1 MTEWIVR
8 PACPEDVPEIIA
20 LCHAVYP
27 DSPAWTPEQLLH
39 HQEIFPEGQLV
50 ATDPA
55 TGAVVGYAASLVVLW
70 DDYHLDDCWRDFTEG
85 GMFTNHDPEA
95 GHTLYG
101 AEVMSDPARRGRGIG
116 KALYAARRTLVKQR
130 GLWRIRAGARLRGYH
145 RVADQM
151 TPEQYLAAVVEGRLT
166 DPTLTF
172 QLAQGFR
179 PVALVRD
186 YLRHDPES
194 LGHAVVIEWLN
205 PEVPPAPDPDHR
217 PPAEPPADVS
227 SSRGDEAS

>member
-1 MTEWIVR
+1 MR
-8 PACPEDVPEIIA
+8 PARPEDVPEIIA
-20 LCHAVYP
+20 LCRTVYP
-27 DSPAWTPEQLLH
+27 DSPAWTREQLLH
-39 HQEIFPEGQLV
+39 HQQIFPEGQLV

-70 DDYHLDDCWRDFTEG
+70 DDYHLDDSWRDFTQG
-85 GMFTNHDPEA
+85 GMFTNHDPVA

-101 AEVMSDPARRGRGIG
+101 ADVMSDPARRGQGIG
-116 KALYAARRTLVKQR
+116 KALYAARRALVKR
-130 GLWRIRAGARLRGYH
+130 LGLWRIRAGARLRGYH
-145 RVADQM
+145 RVADRM
-151 TPEQYLAAVVEGRLT
+151 TPGQYLATVVAGGLS

-179 PVALVRD
+179 PVALVQG

-205 PEVPPAPDPDHR
+205 PEVSPASADR
-217 PPAEPPADVS
+217 ASAEPPSAVPS
-227 SSRGDEAS
+227 PGGGEVP

>member
-1 MTEWIVR
+1 VTGWTVR
-8 PACPEDVPEIIA
+8 PARPGDVPEIIA
-20 LCHAVYP
+20 LCRAVYP
-27 DSPAWTPEQLLH
+27 DSPAWTREQLLH
-39 HQEIFPEGQLV
+39 HQQIFPEGQLV

-70 DDYHLDDCWRDFTEG
+70 DDYHLGDSWRDFTEG

-101 AEVMSDPARRGRGIG
+101 ADVMSEPARRGQGIG
-116 KALYAARRTLVKQR
+116 KALYAARRDLTRRR

-145 RVADQM
+145 RVANEM
-151 TPEQYLAAVVEGRLT
+151 TAEDYLAAVVAGRLT

-179 PVALVRD
+179 PVALVQD

-194 LGHAVVIEWLN
+194 LGHAAVIEWLN
-205 PEVPPAPDPDHR
+205 PEATPDPADRHPAG
-217 PPAEPPADVS
+217 PPSGTPTPN
-227 SSRGDEAS
+227 GD